1 MKFRSIFRDDLFS
14 DHTYLVTGGGSGIG
28 RVVAHELASL
38 GANVVLA
45 GRKIEKLEAV
55 RDEITT
61 ATGRPERVA
70 LNPANIR
77 EPESCTELV
86 KFTLDTFGRLDGLVN
101 NAGGQFPS
109 PAEYITP
116 KGWHAVI
123 ETNLTGAFLMSQQAF
138 NQWMGQNGGVI
149 VNMVAEMWR
158 GFPGMAHTGAGRAG
172 VVNLTKTLAVE
183 WARAGVRV
191 NAVAP
196 GIIQGSGLDSYDEMA
211 QQFIELSKKD
221 MPYFRLGTE
230 SEVSAAI
237 VFLLSPAAAY
247 INGETVKIDGAS
259 SLWRKTWL
267 IPEHENAPRPWEG
280 FSDEQRAMSNE

>member
-1 MKFRSIFRDDLFS
+1 MQPRSIFRDDLFS
-14 DHTYLVTGGGSGIG
+14 DQTYLITGGGSGIG
-28 RVVAHELASL
+28 RMVAHELASL
-38 GANVVLA
+38 GANVVIA
-45 GRKIEKLEAV
+45 GRKQEKLAQVEA
-55 RDEITT
+55 EITAVT
-61 ATGRPERVA
+61 QAPHRIASHPV
-70 LNPANIR
+70 NIR
-77 EPESCTELV
+77 DPESGSALIQ
-86 KFTLDTFGRLDGLVN
+86 FTLQKFGRLDGLVN

-123 ETNLTGAFLMSQQAF
+123 ETNLSGAFYLSQHAF
-138 NQWMGQNGGVI
+138 NQWMGAHGGAI

-158 GFPGMAHTGAGRAG
+158 GFPGMAHTGAARAA
-172 VVNLTKTLAVE
+172 VVNLTQTLAVE

-196 GIIQGSGLDSYDEMA
+196 GIIQGSGLASYDEMA

-237 VFLLSPAAAY
+237 VFLLSPAASY
-247 INGETVKIDGAS
+247 ISGETLKIDGAS

-267 IPEHENAPRPWEG
+267 IPEHENAPRPWELFG
-280 FSDEQRAMSNE
+280 NE